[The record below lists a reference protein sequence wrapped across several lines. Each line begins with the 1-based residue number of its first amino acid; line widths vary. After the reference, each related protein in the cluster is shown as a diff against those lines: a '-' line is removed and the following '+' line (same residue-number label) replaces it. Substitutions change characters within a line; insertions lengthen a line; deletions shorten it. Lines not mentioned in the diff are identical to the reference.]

1 MRWPGCAVSTGSET
15 IGQGHHG
22 DDGVVAAPF
31 CEGPR
36 GGGGSPEAAGG
47 GRAHGGIGDDGEAV
61 LQRWWEAV
69 THTGEFVVRSR
80 PPVVKK
86 LQRKTLEEGCFT
98 ADDGEERRR

>member
-1 MRWPGCAVSTGSET
+1 LRRA
-15 IGQGHHG
+15 
-22 DDGVVAAPF
+22 
-31 CEGPR
+31 EG

-86 LQRKTLEEGCFT
+86 LQRKTMEEGCFT